1 MLYRGLER
9 AVQSL
14 EVFFLKKTCAYP
26 ENPLPS
32 QSAARCVCC
41 VRLSNYQK
49 IFTMAVL
56 QNMWLRGAKK
66 KLGGTVLYTQGG
78 RTLQRELAPEVKNPK
93 TPAQMGQR
101 VKWANLVA
109 FYRANSGWMPKAFE
123 NKKATQSDY
132 NKFMSLNAASSRIYL
147 TKEQARQGACVVDS
161 YRVSDGTLQ
170 PVDIFPTEQNWV
182 TNIYLTGL
190 SKLDATTTVAAF
202 STALL
207 ASNAGLRSGDQL
219 SFIRVTQLFNNT
231 TGIPYVQVRA
241 YELLINEQGPG
252 LLKDFWP
259 IELIGLGQ
267 EQETPALMVKNNNK
281 QGGFAIIVSRTQGG
295 RVLVSPSQVTQVNM
309 AAVINQYSS
318 SAALTNAIASYG
330 QGNEVFLDSK
340 GANEIGKMP
349 TTLSITA
356 IANENESIKVAVG
369 GSGNFHNNGWDGSL
383 NVIFN
388 QDITG
393 VVEKLLV
400 TVAGSQFLDVTEGT
414 VTGNTVSFAASIY
427 QDAEKQE
434 EYPVIVSVT
443 ISGVTYSAQF
453 TGEATSLT

>member
-1 MLYRGLER
+1 
-9 AVQSL
+9 
-14 EVFFLKKTCAYP
+14 
-26 ENPLPS
+26 
-32 QSAARCVCC
+32 
-41 VRLSNYQK
+41 
-49 IFTMAVL
+49 MAVL

-132 NKFMSLNAASSRIYL
+132 NKFMSLNAANSRVFL

-170 PVDIFPTEQNWV
+170 PVDIFPTAKDWV

-190 SKLDATTTVAAF
+190 SKLDATTTVAAY
-202 STALL
+202 SKALL

-219 SFIRVTQLFNNT
+219 SFIRVTQLINNT

-241 YELLINEQGPG
+241 YELLINEQGTG

-267 EQETPALMVKNNNK
+267 EQETPALMVRNNNK
-281 QGGFAIIVSRTQGG
+281 QGGFAIIVSRTQAG
-295 RVLVSPSQVTQVNM
+295 RVLVSPSQITQVNM
-309 AAVINQYSS
+309 ADVINQYSS
-318 SAALTNAIASYG
+318 SAALQAAIDSYG
-330 QGNEVFLDSK
+330 QGDDVFLDSNS
-340 GANEIGKMP
+340 ANAIGQQP
-349 TTLSITA
+349 TTLSITSISSINGSQTIVPGGEIN
-356 IANENESIKVAVG
+356 IASTDWDAGMKINFNQNVTGNVERVEVTLLGDDVYNGVPTSVQGASVTIQHKISTNENIPA
-369 GSGNFHNNGWDGSL
+369 D
-383 NVIFN
+383 
-388 QDITG
+388 
-393 VVEKLLV
+393 EKLLV
-400 TVAGSQFLDVTEGT
+400 A
-414 VTGNTVSFAASIY
+414 
-427 QDAEKQE
+427 
-434 EYPVIVSVT
+434 VI
-443 ISGVTYSAQF
+443 ISGVAYNAEIKVIPTTMS
-453 TGEATSLT
+453 

>member
-1 MLYRGLER
+1 
-9 AVQSL
+9 
-14 EVFFLKKTCAYP
+14 
-26 ENPLPS
+26 
-32 QSAARCVCC
+32 
-41 VRLSNYQK
+41 
-49 IFTMAVL
+49 
-56 QNMWLRGAKK
+56 MWLRGAKK

-132 NKFMSLNAASSRIYL
+132 NKFMSLNAANSRIYL

-170 PVDIFPTEQNWV
+170 PVDIFPTASNWT
-182 TNIYLTGL
+182 TNLYLTGL
-190 SKLDATTTVAAF
+190 DKLDATTTVAAF

-231 TGIPYVQVRA
+231 TDIPYVQVRA
-241 YELLINEQGPG
+241 YELLIDEQGGG
-252 LLKDFWP
+252 LVKDFWP

-295 RVLVSPSQVTQVNM
+295 RVLVSPSQITQVNM
-309 AAVINQYSS
+309 AEVINQYSS
-318 SAALTNAIASYG
+318 NAALQAAIDSYG
-330 QGNEVFLDSK
+330 RGDEVFLDSK
-340 GANEIGKMP
+340 DANTIGQHP
-349 TTLSITA
+349 TTLSITGVSSA
-356 IANENESIKVAVG
+356 TGKVTAVPGGELNLTDTDFESGFKVT
-369 GSGNFHNNGWDGSL
+369 
-383 NVIFN
+383 FN

-393 VVEKLLV
+393 NVTALIV
-400 TVAGSQFLDVTEGT
+400 TVAGAEYTSSNEPYVDANVVSLDALTPV
-414 VTGNTVSFAASIY
+414 AS
-427 QDAEKQE
+427 AETARS
-434 EYPVIVSVT
+434 VNVVVT
-443 ISGVTYSAQF
+443 IAGVNY
-453 TGEATSLT
+453 EATFTIPSSSMS

>member
-1 MLYRGLER
+1 
-9 AVQSL
+9 
-14 EVFFLKKTCAYP
+14 
-26 ENPLPS
+26 
-32 QSAARCVCC
+32 
-41 VRLSNYQK
+41 
-49 IFTMAVL
+49 MAVL

-132 NKFMSLNAASSRIYL
+132 NKFMSLNATNSRIYL

-190 SKLDATTTVAAF
+190 SKLDATTSVAAF

-318 SAALTNAIASYG
+318 SAALQAAIDSYG
-330 QGNEVFLDSK
+330 QGDEVFLDSK
-340 GANEIGKMP
+340 VANEIGKMP

-369 GSGNFHNNGWDGSL
+369 GSANFHNNGWDGSL

-388 QDITG
+388 QNITG

>member
-1 MLYRGLER
+1 
-9 AVQSL
+9 
-14 EVFFLKKTCAYP
+14 
-26 ENPLPS
+26 
-32 QSAARCVCC
+32 
-41 VRLSNYQK
+41 
-49 IFTMAVL
+49 MAVL

-101 VKWANLVA
+101 VKWSNLVA

-132 NKFMSLNAASSRIYL
+132 NKFMSLNASSSRIYL

-182 TNIYLTGL
+182 TNLYLTGL
-190 SKLDATTTVAAF
+190 DKLDATTTVAAF

-231 TGIPYVQVRA
+231 TDIPYIQVRA
-241 YELLINEQGPG
+241 YELLINEQGSG
-252 LLKDFWP
+252 MVKDFWP
-259 IELIGLGQ
+259 IDLVALGQ
-267 EQETPALMVKNNNK
+267 EQNTPALMVKNNNK

-295 RVLVSPSQVTQVNM
+295 RVLVSPSQITQVNM
-309 AAVINQYSS
+309 AAVISQYSS
-318 SAALTNAIASYG
+318 SAALADAIASYG
-330 QGNEVFLDSK
+330 QGDEVFLDSK
-340 GANEIGKMP
+340 GANEIGKQP
-349 TTLSITA
+349 TTLSITG
-356 IANENESIKVAVG
+356 IANEDKTLQVAVG
-369 GSGNFHNNGWDGSL
+369 GSSNFNDSKWDSSFY
-383 NVIFN
+383 VIFN

-393 VVEKLLV
+393 NVDQLKV
-400 TVAGSQFLDVTEGT
+400 TMKGSEVINTTEGT
-414 VTGNTVSFAASIY
+414 KQGNAVRFDASLLQDDQVTES
-427 QDAEKQE
+427 
-434 EYPVIVSVT
+434 YPVVVAVT
-443 ISGVTYSAQF
+443 ISGVAYTAQF
-453 TGEATSLT
+453 TGEPSSMA

>member
-1 MLYRGLER
+1 
-9 AVQSL
+9 
-14 EVFFLKKTCAYP
+14 
-26 ENPLPS
+26 
-32 QSAARCVCC
+32 
-41 VRLSNYQK
+41 
-49 IFTMAVL
+49 MAVL

-109 FYRANSGWMPKAFE
+109 FYRANAGWMPKAFE

-132 NKFMSLNAASSRIYL
+132 NKFMSLNAANSRIFL

-170 PVDIFPTEQNWV
+170 PVDIFPAEQNWV

-190 SKLDATTTVAAF
+190 DKLDATTTVAAF

-241 YELLINEQGPG
+241 YELLINEQGSG

-295 RVLVSPSQVTQVNM
+295 RVLVSPSQITQVNM
-309 AAVINQYSS
+309 ADVINQYSS
-318 SAALTNAIASYG
+318 SAALQAAIDSYG
-330 QGNEVFLDSK
+330 QGDDVFLDSNS
-340 GANEIGKMP
+340 ANAIGQQP
-349 TTLSITA
+349 TTLSITSISSINGSQTIVPGGEIN
-356 IANENESIKVAVG
+356 IASTDWDAGMKINFNQNVTGNVERVEVTLLGDDVYNGVPTSVQGASVTIQHKISTNENIPA
-369 GSGNFHNNGWDGSL
+369 D
-383 NVIFN
+383 
-388 QDITG
+388 
-393 VVEKLLV
+393 EKLLV
-400 TVAGSQFLDVTEGT
+400 A
-414 VTGNTVSFAASIY
+414 
-427 QDAEKQE
+427 
-434 EYPVIVSVT
+434 VI
-443 ISGVTYSAQF
+443 ISGVAYNAEIKVIPTTMS
-453 TGEATSLT
+453 

>member
-1 MLYRGLER
+1 
-9 AVQSL
+9 
-14 EVFFLKKTCAYP
+14 
-26 ENPLPS
+26 
-32 QSAARCVCC
+32 
-41 VRLSNYQK
+41 
-49 IFTMAVL
+49 MAVL

-109 FYRANSGWMPKAFE
+109 FYRANAGWMPKAFE

-132 NKFMSLNAASSRIYL
+132 NKFMSLNAANSRIYL

-170 PVDIFPTEQNWV
+170 PVDILPTAQDWV
-182 TNIYLTGL
+182 TNLFLTGL
-190 SKLDATTTVAAF
+190 DKLDATTTIAAF
-202 STALL
+202 STAML

-219 SFIRVTQLFNNT
+219 SFVRITQLNNNT
-231 TGIPYVQVRA
+231 TGIPYIQVRA
-241 YELLINEQGPG
+241 YELIINEQDAG
-252 LLKDFWP
+252 LVKDFWP
-259 IELIGLGQ
+259 VELLALGKV
-267 EQETPALMVKNNNK
+267 QETSALMVKNNNK

-309 AAVINQYSS
+309 NAVINQYSS
-318 SAALTNAIASYG
+318 NAALQAAIDSYG
-330 QGNEVFLDSK
+330 RGDEVFLDSK
-340 GANEIGKMP
+340 GAAEIGNNP

-356 IANENESIKVAVG
+356 IANENESVKVAVG
-369 GSGNFHNNGWDGSL
+369 GSADFHNNAWDGSL

-388 QDITG
+388 QDIKG
-393 VVEKLLV
+393 NVQKLKV
-400 TVAGSQFLDVTEGT
+400 TMAGSEVLNDTAGT
-414 VTGNTVSFAASIY
+414 VNGSTVSFNSSIL
-427 QDAEKQE
+427 QDSERPE

-453 TGEATSLT
+453 TGEPSSLT

>member
-1 MLYRGLER
+1 
-9 AVQSL
+9 
-14 EVFFLKKTCAYP
+14 
-26 ENPLPS
+26 
-32 QSAARCVCC
+32 
-41 VRLSNYQK
+41 
-49 IFTMAVL
+49 MAVL

-101 VKWANLVA
+101 VKWSNLVS
-109 FYRANSGWMPKAFE
+109 FYRANAAWMPKAFE

-132 NKFMSLNAASSRIYL
+132 NKFMSLNAANSRIFL

-182 TNIYLTGL
+182 TNLYLTGL
-190 SKLDATTTVAAF
+190 DNLDETTSVAAF

-219 SFIRVTQLFNNT
+219 SFVRVTQLFNNT
-231 TGIPYVQVRA
+231 TDIPYVQVRA

-252 LLKDFWP
+252 LVKDFWP
-259 IELIGLGQ
+259 VELIGLGE

-318 SAALTNAIASYG
+318 SSALTAAIDSYG
-330 QGNEVFLDSK
+330 RGDDVFLDSK
-340 GANEIGKMP
+340 SADTIVNQP
-349 TTLSITA
+349 TTLSITSISSATGKVTA
-356 IANENESIKVAVG
+356 IPGAVVDMTDTDWRTGMKVTC
-369 GSGNFHNNGWDGSL
+369 
-383 NVIFN
+383 N
-388 QDITG
+388 QN
-393 VVEKLLV
+393 
-400 TVAGSQFLDVTEGT
+400 
-414 VTGNTVSFAASIY
+414 VTGNVEALMLTDSEGNEKVATKTAVTGNVITAEGDFSIQTADMNKFFEVHVS
-427 QDAEKQE
+427 
-434 EYPVIVSVT
+434 
-443 ISGVTYSAQF
+443 ISGVEYSASF
-453 TGEATSLT
+453 EAAASSLT